1 MQSHL
6 SAISA
11 SGDKDCSPLPGMG
24 EGGPLCK
31 GNSCLMGMGGQ
42 RALPVSTFSQLPLA
56 QNNPYAKV
64 AHVEGCIL

>member
-11 SGDKDCSPLPGMG
+11 SGDKDCSLPDMG

-31 GNSCLMGMGGQ
+31 ENLCLMGRRGQ
-42 RALPVSTFSQLPLA
+42 RALPIFTFSQLPLA